1 MLLHS
6 TGGDWWSGHLRRD
19 PAATTGWF
27 PGSFVQVIAEPPQG
41 IEQQQQQ
48 HHQHHHQQHQ
58 QHQRRQHQRRQ
69 RQQSPPPPPP
79 SSPQRL
85 KAAAAAAAADAG
97 TADES
102 CAAANLQG
110 LAAVE
115 AELHDLDRQL
125 EHSRRAQPQSAT
137 ARSSTIPGHNLDR
150 QLGAAHRRIGKGLSK
165 QAEGEAAAAPTAA
178 LAASGKKRIIVK
190 F

>member
-41 IEQQQQQ
+41 IEQQQHQQ
-48 HHQHHHQQHQ
+48 HHQQQHQ
-58 QHQRRQHQRRQ
+58 QQ

-79 SSPQRL
+79 PPSPQRL
-85 KAAAAAAAADAG
+85 EAAAAAADAG

-102 CAAANLQG
+102 CAAGNLQD

-125 EHSRRAQPQSAT
+125 EHSRRALPQSAT
-137 ARSSTIPGHNLDR
+137 AGPSTIPGHNL
-150 QLGAAHRRIGKGLSK
+150 SK
-165 QAEGEAAAAPTAA
+165 GEAAAAPTAA